1 MKAINLKTEYLR
13 EPLGIDITSPRLMWN
28 CQGGTFQ
35 SGFIIK
41 CFKDEKM
48 IFNSGKVNSNQ
59 MMYRLPFLLHS
70 RDRIVWKITLFDEN
84 GLLGEE
90 SESFFEMGLLT
101 KNDWEGKWIKGDYKV
116 KKHQRYPID
125 CFLKE
130 FSLNSIKKA
139 RLYITALGLYEA
151 KINDKKVGLDVF
163 TPGHTDYNKRVQYQ
177 TYDVTNLL
185 KEGKNKLSIMLADGY
200 YRGSIGA
207 WGLTNQY
214 GKETKLLLQLEI
226 EDNSGNISKIVSDES
241 FSWSNDG
248 MIRFA
253 DNKDGEIVDFNY
265 APSYKGKAKLSYH
278 KVSPSASNNVAP
290 REHETF
296 TPELIITPKGDKV
309 LDFKQ
314 NIAGYISFSLK
325 GKKGDKI
332 ELLFGEMLDSNGEF
346 TQKNFQCISKKK
358 TTPLQRI
365 ICVLKDGVNDYKT
378 RFSIMGFRY
387 CLVKTDVPFSKNDFT
402 AISVYS
408 SLEDTLSLE
417 TSSVLINKLVS
428 NIRWSLK
435 NNSLDVPTDCPTR
448 ERHGWTGDSQIFF
461 NSAAYLTNYAPFARK
476 HLRDI
481 YDWQKRNGNL
491 PQIAPYGGVDFYM
504 NTMNGSPGWSDCGI
518 LIPYRFYRRYNDLDI
533 LKEFYGQM
541 QKYSE
546 FLIKRIGKKTLL
558 SKPLHLKRKYRKYA
572 VNYGQSYGEWAEP
585 ADIFPMKWT
594 DMILPHP
601 EVSTAYTAYMM
612 NIMSEIALL
621 LGDTKSASRYQFY
634 FEKVK
639 EAYQEMRKLPAFTLD
654 TNRQS
659 VLVRPLY
666 LNLLNEKQTI
676 YARERLIKALENYH
690 FRVGTGFLSTP
701 FILDVLTSIDIEYAY
716 KLLEN
721 EEMPGWLFMV
731 KDGGTTIYESWE
743 GTKSQ
748 KGVASLDHYSKG
760 ACLEWMVRV
769 MAGID
774 ILPNNKIVIAP
785 KVGGHISFIKC
796 CYQSVYGMIESSWK
810 KTNDKVKYHLE
821 IPSNVICSFSVAD
834 QSYELE
840 SGTYDYFI

>member
-1 MKAINLKTEYLR
+1 MKITNVRCEYLKN
-13 EPLGIDITSPRLMWN
+13 PLGIDIKNPRISWDFEGFGS
-28 CQGGTFQ
+28 QKA
-35 SGFIIK
+35 FIIHYSINENK
-41 CFKDEKM
+41 FDTDVIKSSSMNYVFNDKFKSRDIVKYVIEVIDENDEYT
-48 IFNSGKVNSNQ
+48 FSEENSFEFGLLSQDDFVAKWISGNYKVN
-59 MMYRLPFLLHS
+59 
-70 RDRIVWKITLFDEN
+70 
-84 GLLGEE
+84 
-90 SESFFEMGLLT
+90 
-101 KNDWEGKWIKGDYKV
+101 
-116 KKHQRYPID
+116 KKRRYPADYFKKDFDAKDIV
-125 CFLKE
+125 
-130 FSLNSIKKA
+130 KA
-139 RLYITALGLYEA
+139 RLYITACGVYEA
-151 KINDKKVGLDVF
+151 SINGVKVGNVVIA
-163 TPGHTDYNKRVQYQ
+163 PGSTEYHKRIQYQ
-177 TYDVTNLL
+177 TYDCLSLL
-185 KEGKNKLSIMLADGY
+185 KEGINSLEVVLGDGY
-200 YRGSIGA
+200 FRGSQGA
-207 WGLTNQY
+207 WGHRNTF
-214 GKETKLLLQLEI
+214 GTETKLYLQLELT
-226 EDNSGNISKIVSDES
+226 DKNGKITKVISDES
-241 FSWSNDG
+241 FKWSNDG
-248 MIRFA
+248 PIKIN
-253 DNKDGEIVDFNY
+253 DLKDGERVDANLV
-265 APSYKGKAKLSYH
+265 PTYKGKAKLSYH